1 MNTKTSFHPKSK
13 TGSARAEA
21 NRRLFAKQ
29 KILAM
34 NVIGSTGSGKTT
46 LLERTI
52 EELNEKVSIG
62 IIEAD
67 AHNALDAQRL
77 RELHVPVAQVITNG
91 LCHLEPKMVHKA
103 MKDPSLQDKE
113 VLFIENVGGVICP
126 PTIDLGESMKVAVLS
141 LAEEDTG
148 PIKYPSLFKNADVLI
163 INKIDLL
170 QWVSYEL
177 ESMTTHALA
186 LNPDLKIFQ
195 LSAVMGH
202 GLRDW
207 STWLLHE
214 IRTRQEVVLA

>member
-1 MNTKTSFHPKSK
+1 MNTRTSTHPKSK
-13 TGSARAEA
+13 TRSARAEA

-29 KILAM
+29 KTLAM
-34 NVIGSTGSGKTT
+34 NLIGSTGSGKTT

-52 EELNEKVSIG
+52 EELSEKVSIG

-77 RELHVPVAQVITNG
+77 RELHVPVAQVITHG
-91 LCHLEPKMVHKA
+91 VCHLEPEMVSEA
-103 MKDPSLQDKE
+103 LKDKNLHGKE
-113 VLFIENVGGVICP
+113 LIFLENVGGVICP

-141 LAEEDTG
+141 IAEEDTG
-148 PIKYPSLFKNADVLI
+148 PVKYPELFKTADVLV

-177 ESMTTHALA
+177 DGMTTHALA

-195 LSAVMGH
+195 LSATMGH

-214 IRTRQEVVLA
+214 VRKHQEIVLA